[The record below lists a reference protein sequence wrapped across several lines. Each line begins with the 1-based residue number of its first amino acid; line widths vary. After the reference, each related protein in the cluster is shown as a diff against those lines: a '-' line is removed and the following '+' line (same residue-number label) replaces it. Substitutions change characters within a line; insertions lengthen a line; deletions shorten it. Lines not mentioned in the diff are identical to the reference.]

1 MVIHAVFLW
10 GDQSAIRPRNSQVKF
25 VCYAVSPDAKR
36 QEKPLHP
43 DQLLADFGRGVGGEE
58 GGWKWELDVYKFPLF
73 RVDYY
78 SCIVLFRKISRKC
91 VPSLSWHGDD
101 QASTIVYDM
110 PHVPMPLV
118 FYVSPNCYELG
129 TKRGITPRVR
139 NKQAIPKIRLH
150 AYPLQKHQHK
160 TLQIQQWIILN
171 FDFSTTD
178 DFIPLV
184 LMFVSS
190 RFLQNEQSILNFHI
204 QKLVRVTGKM
214 RLKPNSDWLPVI
226 TNKSRD
232 THLQFWIFYDTI
244 SVIKKSTWQ
253 IVT

>member
-78 SCIVLFRKISRKC
+78 SSIAEASAQDITDTAMNNIEFWLQYNRWFHSTSAYVC
-91 VPSLSWHGDD
+91 VI
-101 QASTIVYDM
+101 Q
-110 PHVPMPLV
+110 V
-118 FYVSPNCYELG
+118 FAKWAVDPQFPYS
-129 TKRGITPRVR
+129 
-139 NKQAIPKIRLH
+139 
-150 AYPLQKHQHK
+150 
-160 TLQIQQWIILN
+160 
-171 FDFSTTD
+171 
-178 DFIPLV
+178 
-184 LMFVSS
+184 
-190 RFLQNEQSILNFHI
+190 
-204 QKLVRVTGKM
+204 KM